1 VGSPIIVSA
10 TKGLVMFAIQST
22 SRVSAVIAAAGAC
35 LLLGACG
42 GGSNGSSASGSSSSG
57 SSSGSSS
64 SAPAPANT
72 ATPAKGLLTGHFC
85 TDFITLGT
93 DLGSMDESKIDS
105 SPSAAAD
112 AMDQIAADFDGLGKE
127 APAKIQKAMQTV
139 AAQYSSLGTAARS
152 GKSISDIKKQV
163 NTLEKG
169 GATGAALAKVSSY
182 VETACA

>member
-1 VGSPIIVSA
+1 
-10 TKGLVMFAIQST
+10 MFAIQST

-42 GGSNGSSASGSSSSG
+42 GGSNGTSASGSSSSS

-64 SAPAPANT
+64 SASAPAPANT
-72 ATPAKGLLTGHFC
+72 ATPQKGLLTGHFC

-93 DLGSMDESKIDS
+93 DLDKIDESKIES

-127 APAKIQKAMQTV
+127 APPKIGKAMHTI
-139 AAQYSSLGTAARS
+139 ASQYSALGNSARS
-152 GKSISDIKKQV
+152 GKSVSDIEKQV
-163 NTLEKG
+163 NQLEKG
-169 GATGAALAKVSSY
+169 GATGAAFQKVTTYMTSSC
-182 VETACA
+182 V

>member
-1 VGSPIIVSA
+1 M
-10 TKGLVMFAIQST
+10 LAIQST

-42 GGSNGSSASGSSSSG
+42 GGSNGTSASGSPSSSSSSSG
-57 SSSGSSS
+57 SSSSS

-72 ATPAKGLLTGHFC
+72 ATPQKGLLTGHFC

-93 DLGSMDESKIDS
+93 DLDKMNESKIDS

-127 APAKIQKAMQTV
+127 APPKIQKAMHTI
-139 AAQYSSLGTAARS
+139 ASQYSTLGASARS
-152 GKSISDIKKQV
+152 GKSVSDIEKQV
-163 NTLEKG
+163 SQLEKG
-169 GATGAALAKVSSY
+169 GATGAAFQKVTTYMTSSC
-182 VETACA
+182 V